1 MKRFWLVWIG
11 FSLCVVLTAAAMTWM
26 TCAVVRLD
34 RAEAEARRQAALEAN
49 VRLALW
55 RADATLA
62 PLVTQESLAPW
73 VAYRPILPNRQPS
86 PFLAAATPHVL
97 VHFQFD
103 SGGRITS
110 PEVPP
115 PDQLKL
121 APAGSISADRIRAAE
136 KQLARVAALT
146 TREQLAAALPKPPPE
161 LATGVAA
168 APANQWSQ
176 QRVLLQSANAGGGL
190 SPPQNQLSQ
199 QRGADRGRGQMA
211 QTPAQQAQTEFNAR
225 NNTIFNNGYGG
236 NFVNFD
242 DSQMLGNGNLLVTAD
257 VRGVPM
263 TPLWVDENLILA
275 RHVAAA
281 GHGYVQGCL
290 VDLAD
295 LRALLAD
302 AVGDLLPD
310 ATFEPVPPSATVDPA
325 RMLAALPLR
334 IVPGEF
340 PAEAATGLSPMLL
353 SLAVAWACMLATAA
367 TVACLLAGIIRL
379 SNRRASFVT
388 AVTHEL
394 RTPLTT
400 FQMYVEMLAEGMVRD
415 EEQSRHYLKTL
426 QAEAARLTH
435 MVENVL
441 AYARLERG
449 RADGRVESITLG
461 QLLDRVQ
468 GRLIERAQ
476 PAGMEIV
483 VAGEPSARQQCVQ
496 ANVSA
501 VEQILFNLV
510 DNACKYAVVA
520 DDKRIHVELRS
531 LVAGGEIRVCDH
543 GPGLPPSRRKRWF
556 HSFSK
561 SAQEAAHSAPGIGL
575 GLALSRRLAR
585 HTGGELRLECGEG
598 PGACFV
604 LTLKTACPTQS

>member
-1 MKRFWLVWIG
+1 MKRSWLVWIG
-11 FSLCVVLTAAAMTWM
+11 FSLCVVVTAAAMTWM

-34 RAEAEARRQAALEAN
+34 RSEAESRRQANLEEN

-55 RADATLA
+55 RADSTLA

-73 VAYRPILPNRQPS
+73 FAYRPYLPNRQPS

-97 VHFQFD
+97 VHFQFEPD
-103 SGGRITS
+103 GRITS
-110 PEVPP
+110 PEAPRP
-115 PDQLKL
+115 GSLKPV
-121 APAGSISADRIRAAE
+121 AAGSISADRIRAAE
-136 KQLARVAALT
+136 KQLACVAALT
-146 TREQLAAALPKPPPE
+146 TREQLAATLPQSPPE
-161 LATGVAA
+161 VAQLVVA
-168 APANQWSQ
+168 PSAPASQSSQ
-176 QRVLLQSANAGGGL
+176 QRAAERNRRAEMR
-190 SPPQNQLSQ
+190 QNL
-199 QRGADRGRGQMA
+199 G
-211 QTPAQQAQTEFNAR
+211 QQAQAEFNAR
-225 NNTIFNNGYGG
+225 NDVLLSNSGDFSNNGIA
-236 NFVNFD
+236 
-242 DSQMLGNGNLLVTAD
+242 SSLSTAD

-263 TPLWVDENLILA
+263 TPLWVDENLLLV
-275 RHVAAA
+275 RRVSAA
-281 GHGYVQGCL
+281 GREYVQGCL
-290 VDLAD
+290 LDWAD
-295 LRALLAD
+295 IRELLAD

-310 ATFEPVPPSATVDPA
+310 AAFAPVPRHAAVDPS
-325 RMLAALPLR
+325 RMLATLPLR
-334 IVPGEF
+334 IVPGELT
-340 PAEAATGLSPMLL
+340 AEAATGLSPMLL

-367 TVACLLAGIIRL
+367 TIAWLLTGIIRL

-400 FQMYVEMLAEGMVRD
+400 FQMYVEMLAEGMVPD

-449 RADGRVESITLG
+449 RGDGRVESIGLG

-468 GRLIERAQ
+468 GRLVQRAE

-483 VAGEPSARQQCVQ
+483 VAGEPSVRQQFVQ

-510 DNACKYAVVA
+510 DNACKYAVA
-520 DDKRIHVELRS
+520 GEDKRIHIELRS
-531 LVAGGEIRVCDH
+531 LVVGAEIRVRDH

-556 HSFSK
+556 RSFSK

-585 HTGGELRLECGEG
+585 HMGGELRLESGEG
-598 PGACFV
+598 EGACF
-604 LTLKTACPTQS
+604 LLMLKAACPTAGNAPVAFHESGNSP